1 VFFQGNI
8 KNLCWHTY
16 KIIFQIETNCLIAF
30 AKVFSISILIKQ
42 WLLAGEFGE
51 FEYSP
56 KIRRFWRV
64 RVLAKTAVFRN
75 TRDSPNSPHSPSRF
89 ASTRQTRRHSPNR
102 FARTRQT
109 RQHSPSR
116 VARTRQTRKRRV
128 WRVLREFGE
137 FGESGEFGECRLDR
151 FIHIKYV
158 ICA

>member
-1 VFFQGNI
+1 MLTQGFTTHQLT
-8 KNLCWHTY
+8 KQLCLCGA
-16 KIIFQIETNCLIAF
+16 QITSLTRLTCLI
-30 AKVFSISILIKQ
+30 SKQ

-102 FARTRQT
+102 LVRTRQT

-116 VARTRQTRKRRV
+116 VARTRQTCKRRV
-128 WRVLREFGE
+128 WRVLRKFGK
-137 FGESGEFGECRLDR
+137 FGECRLDR